1 MPPGCDPQPVRRFG
15 TITADLD
22 ALADWLLDCGVTTV
36 AMERIFPSKK
46 PWNFQYYPIFQL
58 VARTW
63 HALGVA
69 TKSPQIHI
77 DLNGIC

>member
-1 MPPGCDPQPVRRFG
+1 MAAKKKWSRDQKR
-15 TITADLD
+15 
-22 ALADWLLDCGVTTV
+22 ALK
-36 AMERIFPSKK
+36 RIFPSKK